1 MSLQQN
7 KVLIVTSKDDAH
19 ADHIITL
26 CNVRGWSERVVRLN
40 TEDFVKNCQVSF
52 DGSNFQVAIK
62 DSERV
67 LGSNEIRAVWYRRP
81 KDFDLSSEN
90 DAYVADYIRQQSTAC
105 LRGLYF
111 CCHDTAIWVNPLPS
125 LHRSRNKLQQLQIAH
140 QLGLN
145 PPRTIVTNNWQDARA
160 FCSDIEKVCTKSLD
174 EPNFILDGHIYPFFT
189 RVLEKREIFEN
200 RESIERCPVLFQEYI
215 DKMFDIRVCVIGED
229 IFAFEIHSQEH
240 DLSVHDFRGVAPDFL
255 KHTPHKLPGSVEA
268 RIRRFMQ
275 RQGLIFSA
283 MDFVLSRK
291 GTYHFLE
298 NNPNGQWLWL
308 EQITGVPLSKSMLR
322 LLFG

>member
-26 CNVRGWSERVVRLN
+26 CNDRGWSERVVRLN

-90 DAYVADYIRQQSTAC
+90 NAYVADYIRQQSTAC

-145 PPRTIVTNNWQDARA
+145 PPRTIVTNNWQDAYA
-160 FCSDIEKVCTKSLD
+160 FCSSVEKVCTKSLD
-174 EPNFILDGHIYPFFT
+174 EPNFVLDGHIYPFFT

-215 DKMFDIRVCVIGED
+215 DKMFDIRVCIMGED

-240 DLSVHDFRGVAPDFL
+240 ELSMHDFRGVAPDL
-255 KHTPHKLPGSVEA
+255 LMHAPHKLPDSVEA
-268 RIRRFMQ
+268 RIYRFMQ
-275 RQGLIFSA
+275 RQGLVFSA
-283 MDFVLSRK
+283 MDFVLSK
-291 GTYHFLE
+291 EGTYHFLE

-308 EQITGVPLSKSMLR
+308 EQITGVPLSQSMLK